1 MTNEKCNMANEKG
14 NRREI
19 SANCSVKSTEQIA
32 KAASPV
38 LRHW

>member
-1 MTNEKCNMANEKG
+1 MKNAIWQMENEIAAKFPL
-14 NRREI
+14 
-19 SANCSVKSTEQIA
+19 NCSVKSTEQIA